1 MTIGIIVAMRKEL
14 DLLLHL
20 LSNTSETVIDGFTFF
35 QGTIVKNPV
44 VAMQCGIGKV
54 NAAMGALTLINNF
67 APQRVINTGVAGGAD
82 KSVSVMDIV
91 AARQV
96 SYHDVWCGP
105 ESPWGQVQG
114 LPLHYDASPDL
125 LAMVPNRNDIKVG
138 LTCSG
143 DQFIDSMEKVQSIKA
158 KFPEALA
165 VDMES
170 AAIAQVCYVRKVGFM
185 SLRVISDSPGASKD
199 NTQQYLDFWSE
210 APQHTFEVLKQM
222 IQQINPE

>member
-20 LSNTSETVIDGFTFF
+20 LNNTSETVVDGFTFY
-35 QGTIVKNPV
+35 QGTIGMNPV

-54 NAAMGALTLINNF
+54 NAAMGALTLINRF
-67 APQRVINTGVAGGAD
+67 EPHRVINTGVAGGAD
-82 KSVSVMDIV
+82 KCVKVMDIV
-91 AARQV
+91 AARHV

-105 ESPWGQVQG
+105 ESPLGQVQG
-114 LPLHYDASPDL
+114 LPLHYDAAPDL
-125 LAMVPNRNDIKVG
+125 LAMVPSRNDIKVG

-143 DQFIDSMEKVQSIKA
+143 DQFIDSLEKVQAIKA
-158 KFPEALA
+158 NFPEALA

-185 SLRVISDSPGASKD
+185 SLRVISDSPGASND
-199 NTQQYLDFWSE
+199 NTQQYLDFWTE
-210 APQHTFEVLKQM
+210 APQHTFEVL
-222 IQQINPE
+222 IQIIQHIK